1 MITLPA
7 ILSLAQTGAIPP
19 VVESYLFFVLA
30 GIGVFLLCRRWH
42 WSAVVAISLLFYVVR
57 VHYGELD
64 GTDFSGTPD
73 YDQNYAFHTTIAM
86 ALAVILSLLGAVLGL
101 KKKLSD

>member
-1 MITLPA
+1 
-7 ILSLAQTGAIPP
+7 
-19 VVESYLFFVLA
+19 
-30 GIGVFLLCRRWH
+30 
-42 WSAVVAISLLFYVVR
+42 LFYVVR

-64 GTDFSGTPD
+64 DTDFSGTPD